1 MMSLEIIVFIASIL
15 FGIVLYWRESKS
27 NAIYKFFNTVFY
39 SKELQMKDTSKKGFL
54 YQQSFLM
61 RLVYVSVLFLVGIVV
76 VRFIIPIDLATL
88 SLFVSSIFGTLLGTY
103 LANFV
108 FKSSEVIDEKGD
120 SLEEPSD
127 CKISQDFHNYFYYFK
142 DFVNLCKIETQLD
155 LLDFIENFDNSIHYW
170 NKSWFEKENIEDDF
184 PLWTMIQE
192 LCHN

>member
-27 NAIYKFFNTVFY
+27 NAVYRFFNKLFY
-39 SKELQMKDTSKKGFL
+39 SKELQMKPTSQKGFL

-61 RLVYVSVLFLVGIVV
+61 RLVYVAVLFLVGIVV

-88 SLFVSSIFGTLLGTY
+88 SLFASSIFGTLLGTY

-120 SLEEPSD
+120 SLLDAVKDTVEKGKEFIQDIESKDAMVEETPTNKTKPEPEVAPKKSARERL
-127 CKISQDFHNYFYYFK
+127 K
-142 DFVNLCKIETQLD
+142 DKG
-155 LLDFIENFDNSIHYW
+155 Y
-170 NKSWFEKENIEDDF
+170 
-184 PLWTMIQE
+184 M
-192 LCHN
+192 